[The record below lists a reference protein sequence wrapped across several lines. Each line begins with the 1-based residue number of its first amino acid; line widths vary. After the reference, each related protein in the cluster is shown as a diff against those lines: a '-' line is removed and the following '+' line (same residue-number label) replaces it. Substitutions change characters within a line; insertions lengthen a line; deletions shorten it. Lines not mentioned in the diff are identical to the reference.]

1 MVKEF
6 FKLIG
11 LRLISIPFWIAM
23 AVATLTWYT
32 LIIIG
37 AILLV
42 IPCGLLFGD
51 SFIWKPD
58 DRWFLQYYDQYYNK
72 IEKRQESFD
81 KKYRKN
87 GRKNS

>member
-1 MVKEF
+1 MIKEF

-11 LRLISIPFWIAM
+11 MRLISIPIWIAM
-23 AVATLTWYT
+23 VVATLAWYT
-32 LIIIG
+32 LMVIC
-37 AILLV
+37 AILLIV
-42 IPCGLLFGD
+42 PCWLFFGD

-72 IEKRQESFD
+72 IEKRQEAFD

-87 GRKNS
+87 CRKDR